1 MKKYNLIAVIVMVI
15 SAANTSSFARI
26 GESKL
31 EIEKRFG
38 VGVAIPK
45 EREVNQACET
55 LVYTYNAWNIV
66 VKFIN
71 NTSQYEK
78 YNKSGVTVTDSQ
90 VIMKSIFPD
99 SVVVDK
105 LGIQNLSPLNNNGR
119 GNISNMEVRGGYE
132 WNLIS
137 KSSSSRSY
145 LLAWGNESPI
155 LSCQCEATSVLICSP
170 EYFKRTNTG
179 AVGF

>member
-1 MKKYNLIAVIVMVI
+1 MKYTKLIAFIVMVI
-15 SAANTSSFARI
+15 ITTNASSFARI

-38 VGVAIPK
+38 IGISIPK
-45 EREVNQACET
+45 EREANQACET
-55 LVYTYNAWNIV
+55 LVYNYNAWNIV

-78 YNKSGVTVTDSQ
+78 YNKSVVTVTDHE

-99 SVVVDK
+99 SVIVDK

-119 GNISNMEVRGGYE
+119 GNISNREVRGGYA

-137 KSSSSRSY
+137 KSLSSRSY

-155 LSCQCEATSVLICSP
+155 LSCQCDSTSVLICSP
-170 EYFKRTNTG
+170 EYFKRTNTSSI
-179 AVGF
+179 GF